1 MNRILRRVKRAC
13 PFGQGSRGARE
24 GMPMFRKNKSGEI
37 ARRRLKLL
45 LVSDKAN
52 CSPEIM
58 EMIKDDMIHV
68 ISKYMEID
76 DRYMEVGITKLEST
90 RDAGPIPA
98 LYANIPLLNLTGK

>member
-1 MNRILRRVKRAC
+1 MNR
-13 PFGQGSRGARE
+13 
-24 GMPMFRKNKSGEI
+24 MPMFQRKRSGEI

-76 DRYMEVGITKLEST
+76 DRYMEVGITKLPASGHHGT
-90 RDAGPIPA
+90 IPA
-98 LYANIPLLNLTGK
+98 LYANIPIIL

>member
-1 MNRILRRVKRAC
+1 MLWMSMIQKRR
-13 PFGQGSRGARE
+13 
-24 GMPMFRKNKSGEI
+24 SGEI

-68 ISKYMEID
+68 ISKYMEVD
-76 DRYMEVGITKLEST
+76 DRYMEVGITKLEPSGHHGT
-90 RDAGPIPA
+90 IPA
-98 LYANIPLLNLTGK
+98 LYANIPLLSAEHI

>member
-1 MNRILRRVKRAC
+1 MNRGPIIRKKR
-13 PFGQGSRGARE
+13 
-24 GMPMFRKNKSGEI
+24 SGEI

-52 CSPEIM
+52 CSPELV

-76 DRYMEVGITKLEST
+76 GRCMEVGITKVTSATETGS
-90 RDAGPIPA
+90 IPA
-98 LYANIPLLNLTGK
+98 LYANIPLINLTAKKVPFTCV

>member
-1 MNRILRRVKRAC
+1 MERMKGRNLPAGYGI
-13 PFGQGSRGARE
+13 PQGMS
-24 GMPMFRKNKSGEI
+24 MFRRRRSGEI

-52 CSPEIM
+52 CSPELV

-76 DRYMEVGITKLEST
+76 SRCMEVGITRVDSAQ
-90 RDAGPIPA
+90 AGSIPA
-98 LYANIPLLNLTGK
+98 LYANIPLINLTVRKAPYTFV

>member
-1 MNRILRRVKRAC
+1 MI
-13 PFGQGSRGARE
+13 
-24 GMPMFRKNKSGEI
+24 GMPQFHKKRSGEI

-76 DRYMEVGITKLEST
+76 DRYMEVGITRLSSLEQ
-90 RDAGPIPA
+90 AGTIPA
-98 LYANIPLLNLTGK
+98 LYANIPLIQFTCKESP

>member
-1 MNRILRRVKRAC
+1 MNRMLLFQKKR
-13 PFGQGSRGARE
+13 
-24 GMPMFRKNKSGEI
+24 SGEI

-76 DRYMEVGITKLEST
+76 DHLMEVGITKLDSFGHHGT
-90 RDAGPIPA
+90 VPA
-98 LYANIPLLNLTGK
+98 LYANIPLISNKGTF